1 MDNTARHLDLCRPH
15 SKWTPLKVEKVM
27 VLERVSFEPVQEM
40 GIGDL
45 LPDQALLR
53 IPAPVSHR
61 ISFCIASGQNMLL
74 QPVREA
80 ILGAR

>member
-27 VLERVSFEPVQEM
+27 VLKRVSFEPAQEM

-61 ISFCIASGQNMLL
+61 I
-74 QPVREA
+74 
-80 ILGAR
+80 

>member
-15 SKWTPLKVEKVM
+15 SKWTPLKVEQVM

-61 ISFCIASGQNMLL
+61 ISLCIASGQNMLL

-80 ILGAR
+80 ILVAR